1 MSDPINPDSKPNSA
15 PEPTPYASAP
25 EPTPYAAPE
34 QSPYASNNAYA
45 GAAPAKTPVLSL
57 ISLIAGILGIL
68 AGFVGWG
75 LLFAIAAVVLG
86 HLGQRKEKAAKGMWL
101 TGLITGYAG
110 ILLNVIILGAAVLLV
125 IVGINSSDYQ
135 VN

>member
-1 MSDPINPDSKPNSA
+1 MTDPVNPEPTSYAA
-15 PEPTPYASAP
+15 PEPTPYSS
-25 EPTPYAAPE
+25 YN
-34 QSPYASNNAYA
+34 QQ
-45 GAAPAKTPVLSL
+45 PAKAPVLSI
-57 ISLIAGILGIL
+57 ISLIAGILGVL

-75 LLFAIAAVVLG
+75 LLFSIGAVVLG

-110 ILLNVIILGAAVLLV
+110 VLLNILVLGAAVLLV
-125 IVGINSSDYQ
+125 MVGLNSSDFQ